1 MHYFEELVAFILVV
15 SVTVF
20 YLNSES
26 RICWQISFM
35 EMSIEIT
42 KGNNHPNTSYNSDY
56 KLEAGIE
63 QKENEGLARF
73 KKWAI

>member
-15 SVTVF
+15 SVTIF

-42 KGNNHPNTSYNSDY
+42 KGHNNPNTPYRS
-56 KLEAGIE
+56 L
-63 QKENEGLARF
+63 
-73 KKWAI
+73 